1 MIDRE
6 TANRNLRLALALGL
20 FALLLFAGTFLIGEI
35 VIHS

>member
-6 TANRNLRLALALGL
+6 TANRNLRLALTLGL
-20 FALLLFAGTFLIGEI
+20 FSLLLFAGTFLIGEI